1 METVAGNQAG
11 ANEEMAVG
19 EQAGGLAVPIVE
31 IAMGKQVGEL
41 AGAIWLTAAG
51 EQLFWGVGGH
61 QNEAFGRQEA
71 EAGSP
76 VMASSPNGLASGLI
90 TRASQLSCPTSQTE
104 LLHQNEAEFA
114 DADYPPAFNCC
125 SPLGEFAFNIIAT
138 DADDDP
144 LSYSLTGENSFYF
157 TVNRTTGNVTIRS
170 LMDREQTDTFFVT
183 VGVSDGVYHEVS
195 KEVRIILDDA
205 NDNRPMF
212 DPPSYD
218 IHIPE
223 NTTEDTVLCQVT
235 ANDPDDGLAK
245 IVIYKIDN
253 VVPSDGIDLFS
264 ISNRNGEVKL
274 AGSLNY
280 TSKSSFY
287 QLKINASDCGG
298 LYHGKNIIQSSTAFA
313 SITVTDVPD
322 LDPQFINV
330 PYAVT
335 VTENTPIGHSVFKV
349 RAIDPDKGV
358 NASMLYSIQS
368 SNRPGL
374 FEINES
380 TGDISVKKLFDREE
394 LLDIDA
400 TVMLTL
406 MASETTENVHGTF
419 SSTVTNMKITIG
431 DINDNKPK
439 FYYCTVK
446 LCLLNT
452 EATSFSGDINEHSSV
467 GVSVTGLNIFARDLD
482 QGPQLSRIWHDTQEI
497 GPNAT
502 FSLHLEGQDKDA
514 FYVSPSSA
522 TSEAQVQIHVNNP
535 QDVDY
540 EEKKIMIVEVVAT
553 DISCMDCCSTA
564 TVTIQI
570 NDINDNTPTFQ
581 HETYD
586 IEVKEHIPKGTVIA
600 TITAADPDTA
610 DINYITYRL
619 LPDSILKY
627 FNVSPRTGTIKVVD
641 GQLIDREVSS
651 SFYATLQATDSNKHV
666 GRTNLEISL
675 LDINDMTP
683 NIPRESY
690 VEFVKEGPGQS
701 LSLQIHATDADQTAT
716 NNSKIQY
723 RIESSEFSDNFTIDI
738 DTGVLQNKDQLDRE
752 AINPLL
758 NGAIV
763 LNVTATDMGEQP
775 RGTSVKVTVNVE
787 DINDSTPLIKERK
800 NEFFVKEREK
810 GSFVGSVF
818 ADDADQTEINNR
830 ISFRINDGSFGNF
843 IIISSA
849 EDTGGFIGNMSVDPD
864 VELDYERGQRLYTLT
879 IEATDL
885 GQRKDTVKVKV
896 NVLDVND
903 ERPTLPKDL
912 TWHVAEN
919 TTGLGVVGKIAG
931 GDLDSNHSLVYE
943 LISTRCYCNATMGPC
958 DEEWFV
964 VEPTGA
970 VMVNEE
976 FQVDY
981 EKCTQVLLEVQVVDI
996 FTEKGENTS
1005 LPGKLAISID
1015 DLNDN
1020 IPIFMIPD
1028 GLFVVLTESTEQGM
1042 IAASVSAFDQDS
1054 GKNKVIQ
1061 FSVLSVEFID
1071 TNNVQRPMDKIFSAE
1086 TTAEQNHYK
1095 GNIRCLGS
1103 LDSNLKGKYLITIE
1117 AKDTGNLGATTQIE
1131 IYTIDRSYRV
1141 GLRFESSVAEIN
1153 TNLNHIKGALSAT
1166 TKSFVQIL
1174 EVAAESTDQRTSEM
1188 TVLGVYFI
1196 YPNGSAISSDTVEG
1210 ILQEDLYHANIL
1222 RKYGLAYI
1230 VSGGI
1235 EVKEIDPVF
1244 LVLIGLVAGLG
1255 IILAIMITSLVCTQ
1269 KTYRRK
1275 LKAAKAMNT
1284 AAMMKT
1290 ESHKSRAVLPGTNK
1304 YTMEGANPVLNLKI
1318 DEATDLSFD
1327 EEGCCADRLGLD
1339 SLGYNADLNLTEKDI
1354 MPMMVI
1360 EEEDEENGSDILPDN
1375 KNTEP
1380 LEATL
1385 AQQDKNKASN
1395 IGESYDN
1402 PAFCTTDL

>member
-1 METVAGNQAG
+1 MSDILVLLWASLFITACSETI
-11 ANEEMAVG
+11 
-19 EQAGGLAVPIVE
+19 PE
-31 IAMGKQVGEL
+31 ISMNLVRLREDL
-41 AGAIWLTAAG
+41 R
-51 EQLFWGVGGH
+51 V
-61 QNEAFGRQEA
+61 
-71 EAGSP
+71 
-76 VMASSPNGLASGLI
+76 
-90 TRASQLSCPTSQTE
+90 
-104 LLHQNEAEFA
+104 
-114 DADYPPAFNCC
+114 
-125 SPLGEFAFNIIAT
+125 GEFAFNIIAT

-170 LMDREQTDTFFVT
+170 LMDRE
-183 VGVSDGVYHEVS
+183 VS

-223 NTTEDTVLCQVT
+223 NTSENTVLLQVT

-313 SITVTDVPD
+313 SITVIDVPD

-335 VTENTPIGHSVFKV
+335 VTENTPVGHSVFKV

-358 NASMLYSIQS
+358 NASMLYRIQS
-368 SNRPGL
+368 SKGPDL
-374 FEINES
+374 FEISES

-394 LLDIDA
+394 LLDIDT
-400 TVMLTL
+400 TVILTL

-419 SSTVTNMKITIG
+419 SNTLTDMKITIG

-446 LCLLNT
+446 LCPLNT

-467 GVSVTGLNIFARDLD
+467 GVSVTGLNIFARDPD
-482 QGPQLSRIWHDTQEI
+482 Q

-502 FSLHLEGQDKDA
+502 FSLHLEGQDKDT
-514 FYVSPSSA
+514 FYASPSSA

-535 QDVDY
+535 QDIDY
-540 EEKKIMIVEVVAT
+540 EEKKIMIIEVVAT
-553 DISCMDCCSTA
+553 DISSMDCCSTA
-564 TVTIQI
+564 TVTIQV

-586 IEVKEHIPKGTVIA
+586 IEVKEHSPKGTVIA
-600 TITAADPDTA
+600 TITAADPDTE

-641 GQLIDREVSS
+641 GKLIDREVSA

-690 VEFVKEGPGQS
+690 VEFVKEGLSQP
-701 LSLQIHATDADQTAT
+701 LSLQIHATDGDQTAT

-723 RIESSEFSDNFTIDI
+723 RIESSEFSHNFTINI
-738 DTGVLQNKDQLDRE
+738 DTGELQNKYQLDRE

-763 LNVTATDMGEQP
+763 LNVTATDMGIPP
-775 RGTSVKVTVNVE
+775 RATCVKVTVNVE
-787 DINDSTPLIKERK
+787 DINDNTPLLKESK
-800 NEFFVKEREK
+800 NEFFIKEREK

-830 ISFRINDGSFGNF
+830 ISFRITDGSFGNF

-849 EDTGGFIGNMSVDPD
+849 EDNGGFFGNISVDPD

-919 TTGLGVVGKIAG
+919 TTGLGVVGTIVG
-931 GDLDSNHSLVYE
+931 GDLDSNHSLIYE
-943 LISTRCYCNATMGPC
+943 LISMHCYCNATMGPC
-958 DEEWFV
+958 DKEWFI

-976 FQVDY
+976 FMIDY

-996 FTEKGENTS
+996 FTEKGVNTT
-1005 LPGKLAISID
+1005 KLAISID

-1020 IPIFMIPD
+1020 IPVFMIPD
-1028 GLFVVLTESTEQGM
+1028 GL
-1042 IAASVSAFDQDS
+1042 
-1054 GKNKVIQ
+1054 
-1061 FSVLSVEFID
+1061 
-1071 TNNVQRPMDKIFSAE
+1071 
-1086 TTAEQNHYK
+1086 
-1095 GNIRCLGS
+1095 CLAS

-1117 AKDTGNLGATTQIE
+1117 AKDTGNLGVTTQIE

-1153 TNLNHIKGALSAT
+1153 RNLNHIKGYPCVL
-1166 TKSFVQIL
+1166 
-1174 EVAAESTDQRTSEM
+1174 VAQ
-1188 TVLGVYFI
+1188 
-1196 YPNGSAISSDTVEG
+1196 
-1210 ILQEDLYHANIL
+1210 H
-1222 RKYGLAYI
+1222 KY
-1230 VSGGI
+1230 VSGGVEI
-1235 EVKEIDPVF
+1235 KEVDLVF
-1244 LVLIGLVAGLG
+1244 LALIGLVAGLG

-1284 AAMMKT
+1284 AAMMQT
-1290 ESHKSRAVLPGTNK
+1290 ESHKSCAVVPGTNK
-1304 YTMEGANPVLNLKI
+1304 YTTEGANPVLNLKI
-1318 DEATDLSFD
+1318 DEATDLLSFD
-1327 EEGCCADRLGLD
+1327 QEGCCADRLGLD
-1339 SLGYNADLNLTEKDI
+1339 SLGCNADLNLTEKDI

-1360 EEEDEENGSDILPDN
+1360 AEEDEEDGSDIQLDN
-1375 KNTEP
+1375 RNTE
-1380 LEATL
+1380 LFEAAL
-1385 AQQDKNKASN
+1385 AQQDENKASN

-1402 PAFCTTDL
+1402 PTFSITDL